1 MEEMKGAAVLLA
13 SKVKGK
19 KWAEMALPVLVGISR
34 RVKEMEAERGN
45 EEDEADPAGIIRLS
59 LAEIAG
65 RYSKSIGEVK
75 AKDEIIRERV
85 MNEYQD
91 TETITGDEGELVFPC
106 RWGYKV
112 VDIKKVP
119 PELLTVDGKAVN
131 AEIKNGV
138 RKMRGIEID
147 TIRGMQVR
155 ARKEE

>member
-1 MEEMKGAAVLLA
+1 MEEMKEVTVLLA
-13 SKVKGK
+13 SKAKGVNFAK
-19 KWAEMALPVLVGISR
+19 AALPVLVGISR
-34 RVKEMEAERGN
+34 EVKEIEAGKEN
-45 EEDEADPAGIIRLS
+45 EAGPFKVILAGIAEKYKGALDVLGEAD
-59 LAEIAG
+59 
-65 RYSKSIGEVK
+65 
-75 AKDEIIRERV
+75 AKVRERV

-138 RKMRGIEID
+138 RKIKGLSVE
-147 TIRGMQVR
+147 TIRSLQVR
-155 ARKEE
+155 AKKDAKD

>member
-1 MEEMKGAAVLLA
+1 MEEMKEVAVLLA
-13 SKVKGK
+13 SKAKGVNFAK
-19 KWAEMALPVLVGISR
+19 AALPVLVGISR
-34 RVKEMEAERGN
+34 EVKEIEARKEN
-45 EEDEADPAGIIRLS
+45 EAGPFKVILNGITEKYKGALDV
-59 LAEIAG
+59 L
-65 RYSKSIGEVK
+65 GEVD
-75 AKDEIIRERV
+75 AKVRERV
-85 MNEYQD
+85 MKEYQD

-112 VDIKKVP
+112 VDLKKVEP
-119 PELLTVDGKAVN
+119 QFLTVDGKLVN